1 MLTPEEALDFLLG
14 EARPLK
20 DETDCALDDAL
31 GAVLAADVP
40 CPIDLPGA
48 DLSAMD
54 GYAVRAADTFDAA
67 SLPVAARIVA
77 GARECAPLP
86 QGSAARI
93 FTGAPL
99 PAGADTVVMQE
110 ECRAENDRVV
120 FSRTVEVGS
129 NVRRRASEMA
139 QGALLLAGGTRI
151 SAAHIG
157 LAASA
162 GIARL
167 RCRRRLRVALLCTGD
182 ELAAPG
188 EPLRPGQIYNANR
201 AQLAAL
207 LARLGCDVRVCA
219 PVPDRLDTLR
229 AALKDAAARCDVLL
243 TTGGVSVGE
252 EDHVKAAVE
261 AEGELRLWKIAL
273 KPGKPLAFGRVG
285 ESDFIGLPGN
295 PVSCFVTF
303 LLFVRPFLLARM
315 GAAQP
320 RARSLRLPAGFA
332 RDKIQNRTE
341 YLRARLDDEGRVV
354 PCAQQ
359 GSAALAAL
367 AAADGLAVHP
377 AGAAIALNET
387 IEFFPFHALLS

>member
-86 QGSAARI
+86 EKSAARI

-167 RCRRRLRVALLCTGD
+167 
-182 ELAAPG
+182 
-188 EPLRPGQIYNANR
+188 
-201 AQLAAL
+201 
-207 LARLGCDVRVCA
+207 
-219 PVPDRLDTLR
+219 
-229 AALKDAAARCDVLL
+229 
-243 TTGGVSVGE
+243 
-252 EDHVKAAVE
+252 
-261 AEGELRLWKIAL
+261 
-273 KPGKPLAFGRVG
+273 
-285 ESDFIGLPGN
+285 
-295 PVSCFVTF
+295 
-303 LLFVRPFLLARM
+303 
-315 GAAQP
+315 
-320 RARSLRLPAGFA
+320 
-332 RDKIQNRTE
+332 
-341 YLRARLDDEGRVV
+341 
-354 PCAQQ
+354 
-359 GSAALAAL
+359 
-367 AAADGLAVHP
+367 
-377 AGAAIALNET
+377 
-387 IEFFPFHALLS
+387 